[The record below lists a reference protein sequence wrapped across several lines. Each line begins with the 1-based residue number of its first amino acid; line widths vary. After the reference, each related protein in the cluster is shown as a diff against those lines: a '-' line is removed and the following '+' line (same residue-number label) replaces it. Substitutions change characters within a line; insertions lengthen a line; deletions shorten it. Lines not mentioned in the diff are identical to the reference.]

1 MKKFVR
7 LSAVLV
13 AFIILI
19 SSVGTTLALN
29 EGIDYSYSVNENFE
43 RATLPETF
51 KVSSIISGSFD
62 GKEMAMPEDMF
73 IAKDGFVYIADTGN
87 DRILKLTTDG
97 EFVLSYKAE
106 DAGGLNGPKGVYVT
120 PKGEI
125 YIADTGNKRLLALN
139 ADGTLRKEFPKPKS
153 ELLSDTMIYEPTKI
167 MVNNSELIYVVMG
180 KEFMSITQKNE
191 FFGYLGSDNVGFSL
205 KNMFINMFASETQ
218 KALITKVQPSAYN
231 NFDLGSDGIVYAVAN
246 SRKDQIKKITSVGEN
261 IYEEKFFGEYVY
273 DKNNV
278 MIVPYYNDIAVD
290 DSGLIYVCETNSK
303 TIYQYDQ
310 KGNSISTFGGSGDTR
325 GYFSMPVALDIDAKG
340 RVFVL
345 DSERGNIQ
353 IFEQTYFMEQVS
365 LALTYFENGRYDDAN
380 SVLNQIVELN
390 SSYAFAHDVLGTIEL
405 KKKNYSKA
413 MEHFEISGNQEDYGT
428 AYGKL
433 LHDKIT
439 DNFGIV
445 AIAVIVAVFAIAIG
459 LGKFKKIADKWNRE
473 LFHID

>member
-1 MKKFVR
+1 MKKFIR

-125 YIADTGNKRLLALN
+125 YIADTGNKRLLSLN

-191 FFGYLGSDNVGFSL
+191 FFGYLGSDKVGFSL
-205 KNMFINMFASETQ
+205 KNMFINMFASET
-218 KALITKVQPSAYN
+218 
-231 NFDLGSDGIVYAVAN
+231 
-246 SRKDQIKKITSVGEN
+246 
-261 IYEEKFFGEYVY
+261 
-273 DKNNV
+273 
-278 MIVPYYNDIAVD
+278 
-290 DSGLIYVCETNSK
+290 
-303 TIYQYDQ
+303 
-310 KGNSISTFGGSGDTR
+310 
-325 GYFSMPVALDIDAKG
+325 
-340 RVFVL
+340 
-345 DSERGNIQ
+345 
-353 IFEQTYFMEQVS
+353 
-365 LALTYFENGRYDDAN
+365 
-380 SVLNQIVELN
+380 
-390 SSYAFAHDVLGTIEL
+390 
-405 KKKNYSKA
+405 
-413 MEHFEISGNQEDYGT
+413 
-428 AYGKL
+428 
-433 LHDKIT
+433 
-439 DNFGIV
+439 
-445 AIAVIVAVFAIAIG
+445 
-459 LGKFKKIADKWNRE
+459 
-473 LFHID
+473 